1 MDIVPLHNLNYYFII
16 SLAFSIMATKITT
29 TRGPMSTSTP
39 IHQAA
44 TYLKQRTN
52 NFKPQVGIILG
63 SGLASLVNEIKEAQA
78 IPYAH
83 IPNFFDCSVSGHS
96 GLLHFGYLCGVP
108 VVCMQGRGHYYEG
121 LSSEDIATPIRT
133 MKLLGV
139 ETLLITN
146 AAGSLREDVQP
157 GNLMLISDHINMQ
170 GRNPLVGNND
180 EAFGPRFLGMEDAYN
195 PELRKQMRETA
206 AELDIPLAEG
216 TYLSVLGPVFE
227 TPAEIRA
234 FKILGA
240 DAVGMSTVPEVIT
253 AHHCGL
259 NTVVVSMITN
269 LGAGMT
275 TETLTHEG
283 TLKGAQLGVAKLQKL
298 VHAFLEKQKA

>member
-1 MDIVPLHNLNYYFII
+1 
-16 SLAFSIMATKITT
+16 
-29 TRGPMSTSTP
+29 MSTSTP

-44 TYLKQRTN
+44 TYLKQRTGD
-52 NFKPQVGIILG
+52 FKPQIGIILG
-63 SGLASLVNEIKEAQA
+63 SGLASLVNEIKDGQA
-78 IPYAH
+78 IPYEH

-96 GLLHFGYLCGVP
+96 GMLHFGYLEGVP

-146 AAGSLREDVQP
+146 AAGSLRENIQP

-170 GRNPLVGNND
+170 GRNPLVGNNA
-180 EAFGPRFLGMEDAYN
+180 EEFGPRFLGMEDAYN
-195 PELRKQMRETA
+195 PELRKQMLQTA
-206 AELDIPLAEG
+206 ESLNIPLVEG

-234 FKILGA
+234 FQLLGG
-240 DAVGMSTVPEVIT
+240 DAVGMSTVPEVII

-259 NTVVVSMITN
+259 KTVAISMITN
-269 LGAGMT
+269 MGAGMT
-275 TETLTHEG
+275 AENLTHEG
-283 TLKGAQLGVAKLQKL
+283 TLEGAKLGVDKLQKL
-298 VHAFLEKQKA
+298 VHAFLATQQK